1 MATTFRLM
9 RSNSLIWHYVV
20 HGWLYGEPPPASDVL
35 YWNMD
40 ITRMPY
46 RMHEYYLREMYLNNH
61 LVKPNA
67 LSIAGAPIDLVRIHT
82 PLYQVSAEDDHI
94 TPWRQTF
101 RINGYVTGP
110 KRFVLSSSGHILGI
124 VNPPVTPPKRRYHV
138 GRAHRGQTADAWL
151 ASAEEHAGSW
161 WEDWSTWLAERC
173 GEPRT
178 PPPLFST
185 DFPKLADAPGTYVLE
200 R

>member
-1 MATTFRLM
+1 
-9 RSNSLIWHYVV
+9 
-20 HGWLYGEPPPASDVL
+20 
-35 YWNMD
+35 
-40 ITRMPY
+40 
-46 RMHEYYLREMYLNNH
+46 MYLNNH

-67 LSIAGAPIDLVRIHT
+67 LSIAGEPIDLVRIHT

-101 RINGYVTGP
+101 RINGHVTGP